1 MSEMLRDSGDG
12 PQLESTTVGIYRT
25 AAVVKGGRR
34 FSFAALVV
42 VGDRNGKVGLGYG
55 KATGVPAA
63 IEKAQKDARKQMFT
77 IKRNGTTIP
86 HPVSGKFGASNVRLI
101 PAAPGTGVVAGAT
114 VRAVLEMVGISDC
127 MSKSYGSTNQK
138 NLTKAVLEGL
148 KSLQTRVKVN
158 ELRGSEIEATIVD
171 EKIALGE
178 RFMAKPAAPKAADA
192 PAEEVKEEAAAAP
205 AAEGETAAPA
215 AE

>member
-1 MSEMLRDSGDG
+1 MLRESGDG
-12 PQLESTTVGIYRT
+12 PSLESTTVGIYRT

-86 HPVSGKFGASNVRLI
+86 HPVEGKFGASKVRLI

-114 VRAVLEMVGISDC
+114 VRAVLELIGISDC
-127 MSKSYGSTNQK
+127 MSKSYGSSNQK
-138 NLTKAVLEGL
+138 NLSKAVLEGL
-148 KSLQTRVKVN
+148 KTLQTRVEVN
-158 ELRGSEIEATIVD
+158 ELRGSEVETTIVD
-171 EKIALGE
+171 EKIALGQ
-178 RFMAKPAAPKAADA
+178 RFMAKPEAAKPKTEQAA
-192 PAEEVKEEAAAAP
+192 AEETPAVEAAAP
-205 AAEGETAAPA
+205 AEGDAAAPAPA

>member
-1 MSEMLRDSGDG
+1 MSEMLRESGDG
-12 PQLESTTVGIYRT
+12 PSLESTTVGIYRT

-86 HPVSGKFGASNVRLI
+86 HPVEGKFGASKVRLI

-114 VRAVLEMVGISDC
+114 VRAVLELIGISDC

-138 NLTKAVLEGL
+138 NLSKAVLEGL
-148 KSLQTRVKVN
+148 KGLQTRVEVN
-158 ELRGSEIEATIVD
+158 ELRGSEVEQTIVD
-171 EKIALGE
+171 EKIALGQ
-178 RFMAKPAAPKAADA
+178 RFMAKPEAAKPKT
-192 PAEEVKEEAAAAP
+192 EEAAEAAAP
-205 AAEGETAAPA
+205 AEGEAAAPA
-215 AE
+215 TAAE